1 MALEAEGVPITEGS
15 VAERAVLMRK
25 VVTHLMYCDAQRNPP
40 IELESTQYDL
50 VTAHHCTDVAATSVE
65 EWVGVIQ
72 NVTEI
77 VRPGGWLMLSM
88 TTGART
94 YEVGDVIFECVNLTE
109 EEIRNGLVATGYQEE
124 SIILE
129 SYQIEHPREYS
140 GIIMALARRH

>member
-1 MALEAEGVPITEGS
+1 
-15 VAERAVLMRK
+15 
-25 VVTHLMYCDAQRNPP
+25 
-40 IELESTQYDL
+40 
-50 VTAHHCTDVAATSVE
+50 
-65 EWVGVIQ
+65 
-72 NVTEI
+72 
-77 VRPGGWLMLSM
+77 MLSM